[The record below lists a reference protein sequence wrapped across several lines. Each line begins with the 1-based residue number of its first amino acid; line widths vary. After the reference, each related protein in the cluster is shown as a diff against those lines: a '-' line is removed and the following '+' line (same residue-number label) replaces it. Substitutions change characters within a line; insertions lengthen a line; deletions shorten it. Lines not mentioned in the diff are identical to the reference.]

1 MAIAAS
7 PNVSDINLTD
17 LETFVERT
25 PHDWFKRLRDD
36 APCYWQEE
44 VNGRGFWSVTR
55 YEDILTL
62 QKQPLLFSAGV
73 GGTSLDDLTPE
84 QVESRMSLLD
94 MDPPRH
100 SRLRALVNRGFTPK
114 AVKVYEDRI
123 RTLIRE
129 ILVKTMPLGEFD
141 FVEHISVELP
151 MQILSDIMG
160 SPLEDRH
167 TLVSLGD
174 RLLGN
179 SEPDFVGDLVKDQ
192 SDLSQYAHLPFS
204 SPAALEMF
212 DYALGLADLKRNNP
226 GEDVVTILINSELDG
241 DTLSEHEF
249 KLFFLLLITAGN
261 ETTRHSM
268 SHGIAALLQNRDE
281 IARLCADPTLAGSAA
296 EEIIRYA
303 TSVHHF
309 RRTATEDVE
318 LHGQQI
324 KAGDKVVLWFT
335 SANRDERMFPDPN
348 RFDITRTPNK
358 HMAFGLGGPHYCLG
372 SHLARLEIKVWLE
385 ELVPYLPDLYLN
397 GPVDRMRSN
406 FFNGIKRIPVRY
418 EGSST

>member
-1 MAIAAS
+1 MAVAAS

-55 YEDILTL
+55 YDDILTL

-129 ILVKTMPLGEFD
+129 ILVETMPLGEFD

-151 MQILSDIMG
+151 MQILSDIM
-160 SPLEDRH
+160 
-167 TLVSLGD
+167 
-174 RLLGN
+174 
-179 SEPDFVGDLVKDQ
+179 
-192 SDLSQYAHLPFS
+192 
-204 SPAALEMF
+204 
-212 DYALGLADLKRNNP
+212 
-226 GEDVVTILINSELDG
+226 
-241 DTLSEHEF
+241 
-249 KLFFLLLITAGN
+249 
-261 ETTRHSM
+261 
-268 SHGIAALLQNRDE
+268 
-281 IARLCADPTLAGSAA
+281 
-296 EEIIRYA
+296 
-303 TSVHHF
+303 
-309 RRTATEDVE
+309 
-318 LHGQQI
+318 
-324 KAGDKVVLWFT
+324 
-335 SANRDERMFPDPN
+335 
-348 RFDITRTPNK
+348 
-358 HMAFGLGGPHYCLG
+358 
-372 SHLARLEIKVWLE
+372 
-385 ELVPYLPDLYLN
+385 
-397 GPVDRMRSN
+397 
-406 FFNGIKRIPVRY
+406 
-418 EGSST
+418 